1 MNGTFTPAAI
11 PAPPTLSAL
20 AMSGFWRVGFA
31 VAAVLLIWGAV
42 DWALS

>member
-1 MNGTFTPAAI
+1 MNSAATTVSS
-11 PAPPTLSAL
+11 PSAL
-20 AMSGFWRVGFA
+20 AMSAALRVLFA